1 MVDMKIRKAL
11 VLGSFWFCASFCIGA
26 PVANTFLPVVPVPAE
41 YSVGEGYFYFNADMK
56 FGVENESQ
64 LRMVSDFVTLLGR
77 QTGFIPSIMIGSE
90 TADVRLKTVTSLP
103 DEAYNLIV
111 TSEKILIE
119 SAGDAGFFYALQSLR
134 QLLPAGVVE
143 GKKQNRTMEYKIP
156 VMTVNDRPRFGYRGL
171 MIDVS
176 RYFMPKH
183 NLLKIIDAAS
193 FLKINKIHLHL
204 VDDNGWRLEIKK
216 YPRLTQ
222 VGAWR
227 VKRDEPFP
235 NRRNQEEGEPVSV
248 GGYYTQDDMREIIR
262 FAALR
267 QIEIIPEIEMP
278 AHSNAALAAYPLLAC
293 PVVDKFIGV
302 LPGLGGN
309 HADIIYCAGND
320 SVFTFLQNII
330 DEVVAL
336 FPSKY
341 IHLGGDEARKTH
353 WKVCPLCQARMK
365 KEGLKNEEDLQ
376 GYFMARMSNYVKSK
390 GREVMG
396 WDELTNTKIPDGAVI
411 FGWQG
416 YGQAALKAAR
426 QGHRFVMTPARVLY
440 LIRYQ
445 GPQWFEPVTYFGN
458 NTLKDIYDYEP
469 VERSW
474 TTKMRSL
481 LMGIQGSMWTE
492 FCNKP
497 EEVEYLIF
505 PRLAAVAEGAWTF
518 PVYKDWDRFLAAL
531 DNFTGHLD
539 VKGITYARSM
549 YNIQHKVTPMDGS
562 LQVELECI
570 RPDVEIRYTTNGSQP
585 TAKSSLYERKWQVTT
600 PQIIKSATF
609 KNGKQ
614 MGQTLTLPIQWNK
627 ATAKRML
634 RSNPVERVMVNGV
647 RGSLKY
653 TDSEWASWTRNDS
666 IAFTLDLRKRE
677 HLNKLV
683 LGCIN
688 NYGMGVHKPK
698 RVEVWLSNEDIEYW
712 KVASKELDPEEIFRE
727 GTFIEELPFNLDDTG
742 RYVRVILFGAGEC
755 PLTHVR
761 PGQEA
766 RVCVD
771 ELIIE

>member
-248 GGYYTQDDMREIIR
+248 GGYYTQNDMREIIR

-278 AHSNAALAAYPLLAC
+278 AHTNSSLAVYPELAC
-293 PVVDKFIGV
+293 PVVDRFIGV
-302 LPGLGGN
+302 LPGIGGKN
-309 HADIIYCAGND
+309 LEIVYCAGND
-320 SVFTFLQNII
+320 SVFSFLEDVI
-330 DEVVAL
+330 DEVSEL

-341 IHLGGDEARKTH
+341 IHLGGDEAS
-353 WKVCPLCQARMK
+353 KVNWAKCPRCRARM
-365 KEGLKNEEDLQ
+365 EAEHIEHTEELQ
-376 GYFMARMSNYVKSK
+376 SYFMTRMSNYVRSK
-390 GREVMG
+390 GKEVMG
-396 WDELTNTKIPDGAVI
+396 WDELTNSTLPEGAI
-411 FGWQG
+411 IYGWQG
-416 YGQAALKAAR
+416 FGKAALKAAAK
-426 QGHRFVMTPARVLY
+426 GHRFIMTPARILY
-440 LIRYQ
+440 FIRYQ
-445 GPQWFEPVTYFGN
+445 GPQWFEPLTYFGN
-458 NTLKDIYDYEP
+458 NTLKTYILMS
-469 VERSW
+469 RFKR
-474 TTKMRSL
+474 TGTLFMR
-481 LMGIQGSMWTE
+481 I
-492 FCNKP
+492 C
-497 EEVEYLIF
+497 
-505 PRLAAVAEGAWTF
+505 
-518 PVYKDWDRFLAAL
+518 
-531 DNFTGHLD
+531 
-539 VKGITYARSM
+539 
-549 YNIQHKVTPMDGS
+549 
-562 LQVELECI
+562 
-570 RPDVEIRYTTNGSQP
+570 
-585 TAKSSLYERKWQVTT
+585 
-600 PQIIKSATF
+600 
-609 KNGKQ
+609 
-614 MGQTLTLPIQWNK
+614 
-627 ATAKRML
+627 
-634 RSNPVERVMVNGV
+634 
-647 RGSLKY
+647 
-653 TDSEWASWTRNDS
+653 
-666 IAFTLDLRKRE
+666 
-677 HLNKLV
+677 
-683 LGCIN
+683 
-688 NYGMGVHKPK
+688 
-698 RVEVWLSNEDIEYW
+698 
-712 KVASKELDPEEIFRE
+712 
-727 GTFIEELPFNLDDTG
+727 
-742 RYVRVILFGAGEC
+742 
-755 PLTHVR
+755 
-761 PGQEA
+761 
-766 RVCVD
+766 
-771 ELIIE
+771 